1 MAFHS
6 TIKAGYH
13 RKIPNQ
19 KTPANKKWAFTLV
32 ELLCVLAII
41 ALLFALLMPSLS
53 RSKDLAS
60 RMVCSSCMRDWG
72 MISIVY
78 LNESD
83 GLFPEPQQWL
93 YSKESISKEHPIGCR
108 WHDRAMALDG
118 EIMDYSKEC
127 RGQMWEYL
135 SENSYSIYLCPQF
148 RDYAKKRGC
157 ENPDHN
163 KELDIRPQYNYTM
176 NGYLGSQQEGGVLRE
191 SQVKKAA
198 SIFFFAEENCWSTRP
213 DHPKYPAKWL
223 TAPLSTKALD
233 DTALL
238 ISPSPEAKDCFGT
251 IHTSRSS
258 DGSHGSSNVAFMDG
272 HVEMVSVEDQ
282 LRKVMHGGK
291 SGFGPAGNLHLAW
304 PGESEPPGGWEAQ

>member
-1 MAFHS
+1 
-6 TIKAGYH
+6 
-13 RKIPNQ
+13 
-19 KTPANKKWAFTLV
+19 
-32 ELLCVLAII
+32 
-41 ALLFALLMPSLS
+41 
-53 RSKDLAS
+53 
-60 RMVCSSCMRDWG
+60 MRDWG
-72 MISIVY
+72 TMSIVY

-83 GLFPEPQQWL
+83 GLFPDPQQWL
-93 YSKESISKEHPIGCR
+93 YTKESISKEHPIGCR

-118 EIMDYSKEC
+118 KIMNYTKEY

-135 SENSYSIYLCPQF
+135 SENSYSMYLCPEF
-148 RDYAKKRGC
+148 RDYAKSRGC

-176 NGYLGSQQEGGVLRE
+176 NGYLGSKQEGGVLRE
-191 SQVKKAA
+191 SQVKGAA
-198 SIFFFAEENCWSTRP
+198 SIFFFAEENCWSIRP

-238 ISPSPEAKDCFGT
+238 ISTTAEAKDCFGT
-251 IHTSRSS
+251 IHKSRSK
-258 DGSHGSSNVAFMDG
+258 DGSRGSSNVVFIDG

-291 SGFGPAGNLHLAW
+291 SRFGPAGNLHLAW
-304 PGESEPPGGWEAQ
+304 PGETPPPGGWESQ